1 MDDDDGVMVDG
12 YLDELLTK
20 AGLTR
25 PQLAALSG
33 VSYSHVANVANG
45 TKPLTTK
52 VGLKIAKALGLE
64 LAELMARKP
73 AVPDASGTVDALGIV
88 SMHTTALRFLKASN
102 PIAGLC
108 PKGSLLRF
116 VAGDDWQPGAWQL
129 VEVAGLTRLVQT
141 TATGFTTTYGEEVAR
156 SPHHRPIARLVEVRT
171 FYG

>member
-1 MDDDDGVMVDG
+1 MPGLSVANRLEVKRDHPRRIVVEAWRGEDYAFGMDDDDGVMVDG

-88 SMHTTALRFLKASN
+88 SMH
-102 PIAGLC
+102 
-108 PKGSLLRF
+108 
-116 VAGDDWQPGAWQL
+116 VW
-129 VEVAGLTRLVQT
+129 
-141 TATGFTTTYGEEVAR
+141 
-156 SPHHRPIARLVEVRT
+156 
-171 FYG
+171 